1 MAFLQSL
8 FVDKAIVDSREPIF
22 SFSIPNVEGTFGIFA
37 PEITAWK
44 QLAIV
49 SKPAKSSCC
58 LCILVNH
65 LISNVFFPIPNNK
78 SQLVL
83 IQAAIQCAF
92 GLVIYNFIVQRR
104 GTTASY
110 LLGWGFILP
119 VSIYIPFWL
128 LEFLDLRNRVI
139 NLSAS
144 TVQTVVFFR
153 CLEAMYNT
161 SPEVAETSLFN
172 YLCYYSSVAPLLWDS
187 KTKALKKIT
196 GSELLFATLEIC
208 VYFTATSVILSFLM
222 HFNYKPFDSPV
233 QLNQLEWSL
242 DILSPAHIGNAYLHF
257 GRLSLFKPT
266 TFASTFFCL

>member
-1 MAFLQSL
+1 
-8 FVDKAIVDSREPIF
+8 
-22 SFSIPNVEGTFGIFA
+22 
-37 PEITAWK
+37 
-44 QLAIV
+44 
-49 SKPAKSSCC
+49 
-58 LCILVNH
+58 
-65 LISNVFFPIPNNK
+65 
-78 SQLVL
+78 
-83 IQAAIQCAF
+83 
-92 GLVIYNFIVQRR
+92 
-104 GTTASY
+104 
-110 LLGWGFILP
+110 
-119 VSIYIPFWL
+119 
-128 LEFLDLRNRVI
+128 
-139 NLSAS
+139 
-144 TVQTVVFFR
+144 
-153 CLEAMYNT
+153 MYNT